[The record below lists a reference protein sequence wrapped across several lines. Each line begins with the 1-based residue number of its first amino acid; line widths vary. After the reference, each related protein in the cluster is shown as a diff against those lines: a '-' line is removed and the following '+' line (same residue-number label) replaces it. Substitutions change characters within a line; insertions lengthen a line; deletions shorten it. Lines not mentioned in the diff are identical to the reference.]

1 MQLIEASGIS
11 HKLRKS
17 LGNKRNE
24 ITPEDRERITRI
36 YAEFEENDLSK
47 IFDNHEFI
55 YREYTVM
62 QPLQRSYAITDER
75 IDNLI
80 QGSALSSLYDEAKAR
95 AIQGKLDVGEKLTA
109 AEQKNHDKYEQGKT
123 QYEAIIRALR
133 KNTDDE
139 KWLSPEAFRP
149 HLAEVLRGV
158 TDDRKLLDSIAEGLS
173 VMDKDAEVQ
182 HDRKGKVLW
191 DKDTKDTEIVP
202 IDESIDDYM
211 EREVLPYVPD
221 AEAFFEEDLSK
232 KKPVVKTGA
241 EIPFTRYFYKYEQP
255 ESSEELKKQFLELE
269 KSVDA
274 NIAELFGNAGM

>member
-95 AIQGKLDVGEKLTA
+95 AIQESWTSERSSPRPSRRTMTSMSKARHSMKPSSGLFARTLTTRSGCLP
-109 AEQKNHDKYEQGKT
+109 K
-123 QYEAIIRALR
+123 R
-133 KNTDDE
+133 
-139 KWLSPEAFRP
+139 
-149 HLAEVLRGV
+149 
-158 TDDRKLLDSIAEGLS
+158 S
-173 VMDKDAEVQ
+173 V
-182 HDRKGKVLW
+182 R
-191 DKDTKDTEIVP
+191 I
-202 IDESIDDYM
+202 
-211 EREVLPYVPD
+211 LPRCFV
-221 AEAFFEEDLSK
+221 E
-232 KKPVVKTGA
+232 
-241 EIPFTRYFYKYEQP
+241 
-255 ESSEELKKQFLELE
+255 
-269 KSVDA
+269 
-274 NIAELFGNAGM
+274 